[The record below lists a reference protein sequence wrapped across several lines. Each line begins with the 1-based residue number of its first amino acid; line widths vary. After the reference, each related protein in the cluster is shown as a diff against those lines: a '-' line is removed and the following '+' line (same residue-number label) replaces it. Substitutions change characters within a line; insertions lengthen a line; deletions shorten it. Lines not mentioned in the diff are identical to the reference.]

1 MQLSGEGALRD
12 MVRRGISTAF
22 QYESNEAAV
31 GPTPCYPPLSM
42 AARTAEEVARSR
54 RRRRLAKGL
63 ALGAAAVGLPALAN
77 ALISRR
83 VGRLPPPR
91 WGRPHRYAWSEG
103 EIVFQRLG
111 EGPAVVL
118 LHSLGPG
125 HDSEQWREVTER
137 LAAHHR
143 VYAPDLLGWGRSD
156 KPTLAYTAELYVQLV
171 GDFLRDVVGE
181 GAVVVAAGL
190 AAAYAVA
197 VAAEGSEWVRAL
209 GLVVPRGLDGGDEPD
224 LKDRVVDRL
233 LRLPVL
239 GTSALNLY
247 TSHSGLTHHLRH
259 EVFAAPERV
268 DAALVER
275 HWRTSH
281 QPGAQAPLSAYL
293 AGLLDLDVAGLL
305 DGLAVPVWLAWG
317 RRSASPPVEAADLW
331 LHHLDAELTVLEDC
345 GSQPQ
350 AERPAAFCRALEDF
364 LAALPA

>member
-1 MQLSGEGALRD
+1 
-12 MVRRGISTAF
+12 
-22 QYESNEAAV
+22 
-31 GPTPCYPPLSM
+31 M

-54 RRRRLAKGL
+54 RRHRLAKGL
-63 ALGAAAVGLPALAN
+63 VLGAAAVGLPALAN

-91 WGRPHRYAWSEG
+91 WGRPHRYSWSEG

-111 EGPAVVL
+111 EGPPVVL

-125 HDSEQWREVTER
+125 HDSEQWRGVAER
-137 LAAHHR
+137 LASGHR

-156 KPTLAYTAELYVQLV
+156 KPALPYGAELYVQLV

-181 GAVVVAAGL
+181 GTAVIAAGL
-190 AAAYAVA
+190 TAAYALA

-209 GLVVPRGLDGGDEPD
+209 GLVVPRGLDGGDDEPD

-275 HWRTSH
+275 HWRASH
-281 QPGAQAPLSAYL
+281 QRGAQAPLAAYL
-293 AGLLDLDVAGLL
+293 AGLLDLGVEDLLSGLE
-305 DGLAVPVWLAWG
+305 VPVWLAWG

-331 LHHLDAELTVLEDC
+331 LHHLDAELTVFEDC
-345 GSQPQ
+345 GSQPH
-350 AERPAAFCRALEDF
+350 AERPAAFCRALEEF
-364 LAALPA
+364 LAGLPA